1 MGECLTCDY
10 EFIIFWGK
18 PDMVEKIAVIGTGY
32 VGLVSGTCFAEIG
45 HQVVC
50 VDRDQGK
57 IERLRQSVI
66 PIYEPGL
73 QDMVARNA
81 EAGRLTFTT
90 HTEEAVRCS
99 DIIYVAVGTPPLEDG
114 DVDRTQ
120 VEAAL
125 KEIAAA
131 MDGYK
136 IIVMKSTVPVGTG
149 RWAEDLIRKHQSA
162 PADFDVVSNPE
173 FLREGTAIYDTF
185 HMDRIVIGAANPDAA
200 QRIAKQQEAFNA
212 PVVITSRETSELIK
226 YASNAF
232 LATKISFINEMANIC
247 EKVGA
252 DVVDVA
258 KGMGMDRRI
267 GTHFLQAG
275 IGYGGSCFP
284 KDTRAQLKIAEN
296 VQYDFK
302 ILRSVIEVNQ
312 LQRSRFADK
321 IIAALGGSAAGRT
334 VAVLGLSF
342 KPNTD
347 DLRDAPAID
356 IIRTL
361 VGHGASVRAFDPIAT
376 DGAAKSLPQVK
387 MFTDP
392 YEAIAGADCMVVTTE
407 WDAVKELDLQ
417 QVKKLLRQPVIVDG
431 RNIFSEQVMKEQGIK
446 YSCIGRNSVN

>member
-1 MGECLTCDY
+1 
-10 EFIIFWGK
+10 
-18 PDMVEKIAVIGTGY
+18 MVVENIAVIGTGY
-32 VGLVSGTCFAEIG
+32 VGLVSGTCFSEIG
-45 HQVVC
+45 HNVVC
-50 VDRDQGK
+50 VDRDEGK
-57 IERLRQSVI
+57 IERLKQSVI

-73 QDMVARNA
+73 QDMVSRNM

-90 HTEEAVRCS
+90 STEEAVKRS
-99 DIIYVAVGTPPLEDG
+99 ELIYVAVGTPPMEDG
-114 DVDRTQ
+114 DVDRSQ

-125 KEIAAA
+125 KQIAAA

-149 RWAEDLIRKHQSA
+149 RWAEELIRKHQPA
-162 PADFDVVSNPE
+162 PVEFDVVSNPE
-173 FLREGTAIYDTF
+173 FLREGTAIHDTF
-185 HMDRIVIGAANPDAA
+185 HMDRIVIGAASPKAA
-200 QRIAKQQEAFNA
+200 ERIAKQQEAFNA
-212 PVVITSRETSELIK
+212 PVLITSRETSELIK

-267 GTHFLQAG
+267 GGHFLQAG

-312 LQRSRFADK
+312 LQRSRFTDK
-321 IIAALGGSAAGRT
+321 IQSALGGSAAGKT
-334 VAVLGLSF
+334 VAVLGLAF

-347 DLRDAPAID
+347 DLRDAPALD
-356 IIRTL
+356 IIRSL
-361 VGHGASVRAFDPIAT
+361 IGHGAAVRAYDPIAT
-376 DGAAKSLPQVK
+376 DAASKQLPLVK

-392 YEAIAGADCMVVTTE
+392 YEAMAGADVLVITTE
-407 WDAVKELDLQ
+407 WESVKGLDLQ
-417 QVKKLLRQPVIVDG
+417 KVKQLLSQPVIVDG
-431 RNIFSEQVMKEQGIK
+431 RNVFQEAVMKGLGFR
-446 YSCIGRNSVN
+446 YYCVGRKGLV

>member
-1 MGECLTCDY
+1 
-10 EFIIFWGK
+10 
-18 PDMVEKIAVIGTGY
+18 MVVENIAVIGTGY
-32 VGLVSGTCFAEIG
+32 VGLVSGTCFSEIG

-50 VDRDQGK
+50 VDRDEGK
-57 IERLRQSVI
+57 IERLRRSVM

-73 QDMVARNA
+73 EEMVTRNM
-81 EAGRLTFTT
+81 EAGRLSFTT
-90 HTEEAVRCS
+90 STEEAVRKS
-99 DIIYVAVGTPPLEDG
+99 DLIYVAVGTPPMEDG
-114 DVDRTQ
+114 DVDRSQ

-131 MDGYK
+131 MNGYK

-149 RWAEDLIRKHQSA
+149 RWAEELIRKHQ
-162 PADFDVVSNPE
+162 PQPVEFDVVSNPE

-185 HMDRIVIGAANPDAA
+185 HMDRIVIGAEREEAA
-200 QRIAKQQEAFNA
+200 QRIAKQQEAFQA
-212 PVVITSRETSELIK
+212 PVLITSRETSELIK
-226 YASNAF
+226 YAANAF

-258 KGMGMDRRI
+258 KGIGMDKRI
-267 GTHFLQAG
+267 GGHFLQAG

-312 LQRSRFADK
+312 LQRSRFTDK
-321 IIAALGGSAAGRT
+321 IRAALGGNPAGKT
-334 VAVLGLSF
+334 VAVLGLAF

-347 DLRDAPAID
+347 DLRDAPALD
-356 IIRTL
+356 IIRSL
-361 VGHGASVRAFDPIAT
+361 IGHGVTVHGYDPIAT
-376 DGAAKSLPQVK
+376 EAASRQLPAVK

-392 YEAIAGADCMVVTTE
+392 YEALAGADALVITTE
-407 WDAVKELDLQ
+407 WDTVKQLDLQ
-417 QVKKLLRQPVIVDG
+417 QVKRLMHQPVIVDG
-431 RNIFSEQVMKEQGIK
+431 RNVYAEAVMREAGFR
-446 YSCIGRNSVN
+446 YYCVGRKGVL

>member
-1 MGECLTCDY
+1 
-10 EFIIFWGK
+10 
-18 PDMVEKIAVIGTGY
+18 MVETIAVIGTGY

-50 VDRDQGK
+50 VDKDEGK
-57 IERLRQSVI
+57 IERLRQSLI

-73 QDMVARNA
+73 QEMVASNQ
-81 EAGRLTFTT
+81 EAGRLSFTT
-90 HTEEAVRCS
+90 DTEEAVRSS
-99 DIIYVAVGTPPLEDG
+99 DLIYIAVGTPPLDDG
-114 DVDRTQ
+114 DADRTQ

-125 KEIAAA
+125 KQIAAA
-131 MDGYK
+131 MNGYK

-149 RWAEDLIRKHQSA
+149 RWAEELIRKHQTV

-173 FLREGTAIYDTF
+173 FLREGSAIHDTF
-185 HMDRIVIGAANPDAA
+185 HMDRIVIGAANREAA
-200 QRIAKQQEAFNA
+200 ERIAKQQEAFNA
-212 PVVITSRETSELIK
+212 PVLITSRETSELIK

-252 DVVDVA
+252 DVVDVS

-296 VQYDFK
+296 VHYDFK

-312 LQRSRFADK
+312 LQRVRFTDK
-321 IIAALGGSAAGRT
+321 IKAALGGSTAGKT
-334 VAVLGLSF
+334 VAVLGLAF

-347 DLRDAPAID
+347 DLRDAPALD
-356 IIRTL
+356 IIRSL
-361 VGHGASVRAFDPIAT
+361 LGHGATVQAYDPIAT
-376 DGAAKSLPQVK
+376 DSASRLLPPVK

-392 YEAIAGADCMVVTTE
+392 YEALTGADCMVVTTE
-407 WDAVKELDLQ
+407 WEAVKELDLGK
-417 QVKKLLRQPVIVDG
+417 VKQLLRQPVIVDG
-431 RNIFSEQVMKEQGIK
+431 RNIFEEQTVRKEGFR
-446 YSCIGRNSVN
+446 YFCVGRNSINGS